1 MDRRIERGVR
11 AGPEQVQGYTPAGN
25 NERNQCCTAP
35 LRRQSNGRRV
45 RATTPL
51 APIAFC
57 RPLVSATA
65 TTEIGRGKSYRK
77 RERQRGGGGVHSRKY
92 RDGTE
97 AMNPTEKRGGMLREG
112 TQRGEKCAAL
122 HTECGKFLP
131 NTLAVAT
138 RALREREGGMRSVRD
153 LISGV
158 C

>member
-1 MDRRIERGVR
+1 MR
-11 AGPEQVQGYTPAGN
+11 AGPGQVQGYTPAGN
-25 NERNQCCTAP
+25 NERNQCCAAP

-65 TTEIGRGKSYRK
+65 TTEAGRGKSYRE
-77 RERQRGGGGVHSRKY
+77 RERGGRVARSRKY
-92 RDGTE
+92 RSETE
-97 AMNPTEKRGGMLREG
+97 AVNPAEKREGMLREA

-138 RALREREGGMRSVRD
+138 RALRTREGDR
-153 LISGV
+153 
-158 C
+158 CAT